1 MTWSFS
7 RLTVSVSLLRVRK
20 TRWVLVFRVALSG

>member
-7 RLTVSVSLLRVRK
+7 RLTVSVTLRRVRK
-20 TRWVLVFRVALSG
+20 TSWNLVFRVALSG